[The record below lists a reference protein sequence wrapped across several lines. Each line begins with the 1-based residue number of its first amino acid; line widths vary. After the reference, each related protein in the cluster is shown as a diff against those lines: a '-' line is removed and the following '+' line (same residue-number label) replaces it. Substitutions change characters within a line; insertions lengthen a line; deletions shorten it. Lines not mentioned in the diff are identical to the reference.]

1 MKAEGWKGP
10 EPRAAFVLRFI
21 LHPSAFILANP
32 RARPGWLLLA
42 EDPTDLVDG
51 RLAEGTLVEGCRA
64 RQKFVKQHAQRVDV
78 ATGVDV
84 HARKLGLLG
93 AHVEWSTDELV
104 EFGEQ
109 RPLGERPAGRLGH
122 AEVDDFGYGR
132 VVDDRYQDIGGLQ
145 IAVNDPLLVGVLHR
159 PADEDEQLQPLGDG
173 KPFTVAIVCDRDAAD

>member
-10 EPRAAFVLRFI
+10 EPRVAFVLRFI

-84 HARKLGLLG
+84 DPGERGLLR
-93 AHVEWSTDELV
+93 AHVERRANELV
-104 EFGEQ
+104 ARREQ
-109 RPLGERPAGRLGH
+109 RPLRKRPTSGLGY
-122 AEVDDFGYGR
+122 AEVDDFGASRRAGIGDR
-132 VVDDRYQDIGGLQ
+132 HDD
-145 IAVNDPLLVGVLHR
+145 V
-159 PADEDEQLQPLGDG
+159 
-173 KPFTVAIVCDRDAAD
+173 